1 MNSDTK
7 VLIPVIQKVDSA
19 IHGINYY
26 AVDNAI
32 GFLTTYLLNS
42 DLSGGECY
50 PTFEQPGLWSMAEI
64 REQDWGETKMKMS
77 KSPFRAKWLNSFCQR
92 L

>member
-32 GFLTTYLLNS
+32 GFLTTYVLNS
-42 DLSGGECY
+42 DLSGG
-50 PTFEQPGLWSMAEI
+50 
-64 REQDWGETKMKMS
+64 
-77 KSPFRAKWLNSFCQR
+77 
-92 L
+92 

>member
-50 PTFEQPGLWSMAEI
+50 PTFEQPGPGAWLKSESKT
-64 REQDWGETKMKMS
+64 GERRK
-77 KSPFRAKWLNSFCQR
+77 
-92 L
+92 